1 LTIRCIYGIVTQLG
15 GGFMPRKP
23 RNELVK
29 KSNALI
35 RGGWTIESVWEPRIV
50 AHVASRITM
59 EDKNFMLY
67 EIPISDVL
75 GREYGGH
82 DLDEIEK
89 VVDGM
94 MGRVITILEPD
105 HPKIRH
111 KYNVFS
117 RCTINGERG
126 VLEVFFHPDLKP
138 HYLELK
144 ERFTQYRL
152 AEFLS
157 LPSTYSQ
164 RMFEILMSWNDKP
177 EVIISLDELHEM
189 LNFPVALRGNF
200 FHFRKKVLEQAEK
213 DIVGHSGNTSLW
225 FSWEPMKQGRK
236 VSAIRFT
243 LGKREARGK
252 KAAQLDDEAAV
263 KKRIALDSAACF
275 LKLHRKRTECTP
287 NDSAKCRFCVE
298 EGSMR
303 FILQSRALKKEL
315 VVEGTED

>member
-1 LTIRCIYGIVTQLG
+1 MAKKT
-15 GGFMPRKP
+15 

-35 RGGWTIESVWEPRIV
+35 RGGWAIESVWEPRIV
-50 AHVASRITM
+50 AHVASRITV
-59 EDKNFMLY
+59 EDEDFMLY
-67 EIPISDVL
+67 EIPITDVL
-75 GREYGGH
+75 SREYGGH

-89 VVDGM
+89 VIDGM
-94 MGRVITILEPD
+94 MGRVITIPEPGY
-105 HPKIRH
+105 PKIRH

-126 VLEVFFHPDLKP
+126 VLEVRFDADLKP
-138 HYLELK
+138 HYLQLK
-144 ERFTQYRL
+144 ERFTQYSL

-189 LNFPVALRGNF
+189 LDFPVGMRGNF
-200 FHFRKKVLEQAEK
+200 AYLRRKVLEQAQK

-243 LGKREARGK
+243 LGKREAQGK
-252 KAAQLDDEAAV
+252 KTAQLDDETAV

-303 FILQSRALKKEL
+303 FILQSRAHQESL
-315 VVEGTED
+315 

>member
-1 LTIRCIYGIVTQLG
+1 
-15 GGFMPRKP
+15 MPRRP

-50 AHVASRITM
+50 AHLASKITVD
-59 EDKNFMLY
+59 DKDFMLY
-67 EIPISDVL
+67 EIPISDIL

-82 DLDEIEK
+82 NLGEIEK
-89 VVDGM
+89 VVDSM
-94 MGRVITILEPD
+94 MGRVITIIEPG
-105 HPKIRH
+105 HPKIRY

-117 RCTINGERG
+117 RCMINGENG
-126 VLEVFFHPDLKP
+126 ILEVCFHPDLKP

-164 RMFEILMSWNDKP
+164 RMFEILMSWNDKQ
-177 EVIISLDELHEM
+177 EVTISLDELHEM
-189 LNFPVALRGNF
+189 LDFPIALRGNF
-200 FHFRKKVLEQAEK
+200 ARFRQKVLEQAEK
-213 DIVGHSGNTSLW
+213 DIIGHSGNTSLW
-225 FSWEPMKQGRK
+225 FSWEPVKEGRK

-243 LGKREARGK
+243 LGKRKERWGK
-252 KAAQLDDEAAV
+252 VTELDDETAV

-275 LKLHRKRTECTP
+275 LKLHRKRMECTP
-287 NDSAKCRFCVE
+287 NDSAKCRFCVK

-303 FILQSRALKKEL
+303 FILQSRAQQKGSGLD
-315 VVEGTED
+315 GTE